1 MDEDD
6 TVEYVLKKN
15 PDTILLIACTEYSG
29 IYFVFM
35 SHLGGRTNN
44 ADNREEVVEILKK
57 YGLRLT
63 PEEQALVD
71 GTSELYEVAKETEDD

>member
-6 TVEYVLKKN
+6 TVDSVLGKK
-15 PDTILLIACTEYSG
+15 PDTILLIASAGYGG
-29 IYFVFM
+29 IYFTFM
-35 SHLGGRTNN
+35 NYLGGRTNN

-71 GTSELYEVAKETEDD
+71 GTSELYEVAK